1 MQLDTRRQ
9 QIKLPKDKQKSN
21 YLLPLRKKFFEIK
34 KRKIKMKA
42 NKVLY
47 ITSEITPYLP
57 EGEISNIS
65 RYLPQ
70 GIQERGREIRTFMPK
85 YGNINERRNQLHE
98 VIRLSGMNLIIDDTD
113 HPLIIKVAS
122 IQAARMQIYFID
134 NEDYFQRKA
143 TYADEAGQ
151 EFDDN
156 DERSIF
162 FVRGVMETVKK
173 LRWIPDIIHCHG
185 WMTALTPLYIKKA
198 YADDPTFRN
207 TKIVYSAYDDAFTRP
222 FAANFSQKLLLD
234 GIEEADIQAIMNKEV
249 DFAELSKLAVKYSD
263 GIIQGSESINAEV
276 LEAAQGS
283 DKPFLAYQNKET
295 YIDAY
300 NDFYDVVWEEANK

>member
-1 MQLDTRRQ
+1 M
-9 QIKLPKDKQKSN
+9 
-21 YLLPLRKKFFEIK
+21 
-34 KRKIKMKA
+34 MKA
-42 NKVLY
+42 TKVLY

-57 EGEISNIS
+57 ESEISTIS

-122 IQAARMQIYFID
+122 IQAARMQVYFID

-143 TYADEAGQ
+143 TLTDANGNY
-151 EFDDN
+151 FDDN

-162 FVRGVMETVKK
+162 FVRGVLETVKK
-173 LRWIPDIIHCHG
+173 LRWVPDIIHCHG
-185 WMTALTPLYIKKA
+185 WITALTPLYIKKA
-198 YADDPTFRN
+198 YADDPCFKN
-207 TKIVYSAYDDAFTRP
+207 SKIVYSVYDDDFNNL
-222 FAANFSQKLLLD
+222 FAQNFSEKLMLE
-234 GIEEADIQAIMNKEV
+234 GIEPSDVEAIANKKV
-249 DFAELSKLAVKYSD
+249 DFADLSKLAIKYSD
-263 GIIQGSESINAEV
+263 GVIQGSKTINQNVLDFAQESK
-276 LEAAQGS
+276 LPLLS
-283 DKPFLAYQNKET
+283 YQNPDN

-300 NDFYDVVWEEANK
+300 NEFYDIVWEEANK